1 MLYYANNM
9 APCPPILQQIPATDQ
24 YLSFSCCPAHSSK
37 LAAVA
42 GWDRQ
47 TDRETDRQGD
57 RQTERWTVWAVP
69 LTKITGP
76 LTLAPLKLR
85 PYGAIQ
91 ICLLLLLLLL
101 LYLNQALRNVELT
114 LAQKVLYDDAVNIL
128 SSLFA
133 FKCLVDIDCIEV
145 RSEVLQNNEQ
155 ECV

>member
-1 MLYYANNM
+1 M

-24 YLSFSCCPAHSSK
+24 YLSFSCGPAHSSK

-47 TDRETDRQGD
+47 TDRQRDRQGD

-69 LTKITGP
+69 LTKITGR
-76 LTLAPLKLR
+76 LT
-85 PYGAIQ
+85 
-91 ICLLLLLLLL
+91 

>member
-1 MLYYANNM
+1 MLTTWHHAHRYCRKFQQLINISHSPAVRLTAAN
-9 APCPPILQQIPATDQ
+9 LQQWLD
-24 YLSFSCCPAHSSK
+24 
-37 LAAVA
+37 
-42 GWDRQ
+42 G
-47 TDRETDRQGD
+47 TDRQGD

-76 LTLAPLKLR
+76 LT
-85 PYGAIQ
+85 
-91 ICLLLLLLLL
+91 

>member
-1 MLYYANNM
+1 MFSDLSSLYYANNM

-24 YLSFSCCPAHSSK
+24 YLSFSCCLAHSSK

-47 TDRETDRQGD
+47 TDRQTGRQTDRD

-76 LTLAPLKLR
+76 LT
-85 PYGAIQ
+85 
-91 ICLLLLLLLL
+91 

>member
-1 MLYYANNM
+1 MHSEHTSLCSATYLRSTTLTTWHHAHRYFSIFQQLINISHSPAVWLTAAN
-9 APCPPILQQIPATDQ
+9 LQQWLD
-24 YLSFSCCPAHSSK
+24 
-37 LAAVA
+37 
-42 GWDRQ
+42 G
-47 TDRETDRQGD
+47 TDRQRDREGD
-57 RQTERWTVWAVP
+57 RQTERWTVRAVL

-76 LTLAPLKLR
+76 LT
-85 PYGAIQ
+85 
-91 ICLLLLLLLL
+91 